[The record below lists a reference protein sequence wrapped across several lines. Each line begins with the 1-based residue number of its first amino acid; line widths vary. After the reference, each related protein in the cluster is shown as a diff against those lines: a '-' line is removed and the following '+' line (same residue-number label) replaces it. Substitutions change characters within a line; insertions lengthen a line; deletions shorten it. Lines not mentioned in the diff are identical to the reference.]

1 MTYCA
6 DHYGH
11 YRLLYFFLPCEPTGQ
26 VLSTEHAWPSH
37 PTNPVPLLRL
47 QVTHGKGT
55 TAGDLGSSL
64 KKTDTPVAKKK
75 AAAAAADGGDA
86 DSPTAMTGTAKPK
99 PALGGAPKG
108 GGGPKIYTCYMC
120 GQGFSGSSLGI
131 HQPKCQQK
139 WLAEQAAKPAGDLQ
153 TCLILIM
160 LAYAKP
166 LSQ

>member
-1 MTYCA
+1 MATTDFYIFFY
-6 DHYGH
+6 HVSPLVKYF
-11 YRLLYFFLPCEPTGQ
+11 LLSMHG
-26 VLSTEHAWPSH
+26 PSH
-37 PTNPVPLLRL
+37 PPNPVPLLRL
-47 QVTHGKGT
+47 QVTQGKGS

-64 KKTDTPVAKKK
+64 KKTDTPAAKKK

-86 DSPTAMTGTAKPK
+86 DSPMAMTGTAKPK

-153 TCLILIM
+153 ICLILIM